1 MISTIKK
8 LITIIGF
15 ISCSTDRTNMKTMF
29 SKIDY
34 GNLEKKKNQFKKKK
48 QGAYKKGGNS
58 LSIGGSYLAPK
69 KKIDYG
75 NLEEI
80 KKQKRK
86 DQPIRNNN
94 INNNNDTKENSY
106 SINSE
111 SHILTIPNWKN
122 LSKPSKAIT
131 IRPKKKQIKLM
142 ANHYRALLYKNIPN
156 KNYTNGWSLL
166 SYKNYLNNKNKH
178 VRSPKQLGFG
188 IISPKTNG
196 KEYKTN
202 IIRYVREG
210 SIKIMS
216 CVSKIGSYYIE
227 AKIKNTTN
235 QTIPID
241 FKIGQIFCQG
251 QEGIGRIQNLSV
263 LGDYNLKD
271 WKDNKKYFEEKSLIK
286 YVFQPNETK
295 IISLECASVDPK
307 CQTAHN
313 APINLTEYVD
323 LCTLMCKGDQSA
335 IFESRQKLDNGKG
348 DTYEDLFE
356 NLQEEKIDMHE
367 NEHEIIE
374 RYLGYQNE
382 FLISGKD
389 WIETLIKNV
398 SDKIIIIDF
407 SLGQIFEQPKGM
419 GQKQN
424 LAIFTNHLICEIK
437 GWNEARKYFFG
448 LKKFILRPG
457 EEKLISIGLARCLL
471 SYLND
476 YCCLNT
482 ITNGLLI
489 SLGGWRNREGIIE
502 AREGRIYNN
511 LFNDKIIDYTID
523 YEEI

>member
-8 LITIIGF
+8 IITIIGF
-15 ISCSTDRTNMKTMF
+15 ISCSNRTNMKTMF
-29 SKIDY
+29 PKIDY
-34 GNLEKKKNQFKKKK
+34 GNLEQRKNKFKKKN

-58 LSIGGSYLAPK
+58 LSIGGSYLSPL

-75 NLEEI
+75 NLEDI

-131 IRPKKKQIKLM
+131 IKPKKEQIKLM
-142 ANHYRALLYKNIPN
+142 ANHYRDLLYKNIPN
-156 KNYTNGWSLL
+156 KNYINGWSLL

-188 IISPKTNG
+188 IISPKTNA

-202 IIRYVREG
+202 IIKYVREG

-235 QTIPID
+235 QTIAID
-241 FKIGQIFCQG
+241 FKVGQIFCQG
-251 QEGIGRIQNLSV
+251 QDGIGEIQNLSV

-295 IISLECASVDPK
+295 IISLECASVDPQ

-323 LCTLMCKGDQSA
+323 LCTLMCKGDQPA
-335 IFESRQKLDNGKG
+335 IWQCREKIDNGRG

-356 NLQEEKIDMHE
+356 NLEDEKIDMHGFQNDVWNIQRKLE
-367 NEHEIIE
+367 KVQSYGYEDLFPSHKGVSETCKFTSVLGVDAAIE
-374 RYLGYQNE
+374 YGLDRRKFTASDIEKPNGNYFVKEEYYLDKPFREWVVRHKLPHLGSFIVFVSP
-382 FLISGKD
+382 FLIK
-389 WIETLIKNV
+389 
-398 SDKIIIIDF
+398 
-407 SLGQIFEQPKGM
+407 
-419 GQKQN
+419 
-424 LAIFTNHLICEIK
+424 
-437 GWNEARKYFFG
+437 
-448 LKKFILRPG
+448 
-457 EEKLISIGLARCLL
+457 
-471 SYLND
+471 
-476 YCCLNT
+476 
-482 ITNGLLI
+482 
-489 SLGGWRNREGIIE
+489 
-502 AREGRIYNN
+502 
-511 LFNDKIIDYTID
+511 YTICSARR
-523 YEEI
+523 